1 MNISN
6 IITPEQLD
14 ALIKFGINVLIII
27 IKIAVVLGIGL
38 LHVAYATYFERK
50 VIGHMQVRLGP
61 MRVGPH
67 GLLQPFADGLKL
79 FFKEDIIPDKADKPV
94 FYLAPLIFMASA
106 MINLSFIPFSYNSY
120 NFVIANIPFSIN
132 FVIANINIGLLFVF
146 AMAGI
151 GVYGIFISG
160 WASNSKYAF
169 IGGLRSAAQVISY
182 EIALGL
188 SLVGV
193 MIMAGSL
200 NLTDIVR
207 AQEES
212 IFGMFAIPQIVGF
225 VVFTIAAVA
234 EVNRTPFD
242 MPEAESE
249 LVAGY
254 FTEYSGFRFAL
265 FFLGEY
271 IAMFIMAS
279 MATVCFLGGWTLPWY
294 ITKFVPFI
302 TLVPGIVWFLMKV
315 YAFIFFYYWIRAT
328 VPRYRYDQLMAIG
341 WKILIPVALAN
352 ILVTGLVKIIITT
365 LKGA

>member
-1 MNISN
+1 MNISS
-6 IITPEQLD
+6 IITPEQID
-14 ALIKFGINVLIII
+14 ALIRFGINVLIII
-27 IKIAVVLGIGL
+27 LKIVVVLAVAL

-79 FFKEDIIPDKADKPV
+79 FFKEDIIPAQADKAM
-94 FYLAPLIFMASA
+94 FYLAPVIFMAAS
-106 MINLSFIPFSYNSY
+106 MVNLSVIPYSQ
-120 NFVIANIPFSIN
+120 NFVIADL
-132 FVIANINIGLLFVF
+132 NIGLLFIF
-146 AMAGI
+146 ALAGI

-169 IGGLRSAAQVISY
+169 IGGLRSSAQVISY
-182 EIALGL
+182 EIAMGL

-200 NLTDIVR
+200 SLSDIVR
-207 AQEES
+207 AQQES
-212 IFGMFAIPQIVGF
+212 IFGIYAIPQIVAF
-225 VVFTIAAVA
+225 VIFTISAVA
-234 EVNRTPFD
+234 ETNRTPFD
-242 MPEAESE
+242 LPEAESE

-271 IAMFIMAS
+271 IAMLIMAS
-279 MATVCFLGGWTLPWY
+279 LATVCFLGGWTLPWY
-294 ITKFVPFI
+294 ITKVLPF
-302 TLVPGIVWFLMKV
+302 LNYVPGIVWFLVKV

-328 VPRYRYDQLMAIG
+328 VPRYRYDQLMQIG
-341 WKILIPVALAN
+341 WKILIPIALAN
-352 ILVTGLVKIIITT
+352 ILVTGLVKILI
-365 LKGA
+365 

>member
-1 MNISN
+1 MDTN
-6 IITPEQLD
+6 IIAPETVD
-14 ALIKFGINVLIII
+14 ALIKFGINLAIII
-27 IKIAVVLGIGL
+27 IKIAVVLGVGL

-67 GLLQPFADGLKL
+67 GLLQPFADGIKL
-79 FFKEDIIPDKADKPV
+79 FFKEDIIPANADKTL
-94 FYLAPLIFMASA
+94 FYLAPIIFMAAS
-106 MINLSFIPFSYNSY
+106 MINLAVIPFSSH
-120 NFVIANIPFSIN
+120 FVIADIN
-132 FVIANINIGLLFVF
+132 VGLLFIF
-146 AMAGI
+146 AIAGL
-151 GVYGIFISG
+151 GVYGVFISG

-169 IGGLRSAAQVISY
+169 IGGLRSSAQVLSY
-182 EIALGL
+182 EIAMGL

-200 NLTDIVR
+200 NLNDIVK
-207 AQEES
+207 AQADS
-212 IFGMFAIPQIVGF
+212 IYGMYVIPQIVAF
-225 VVFTIAAVA
+225 VVFTIAAIA
-234 EVNRTPFD
+234 ETNRTPFD
-242 MPEAESE
+242 LPEAESE

-254 FTEYSGFRFAL
+254 FVEYSGFRFAL

-279 MATVCFLGGWTLPWY
+279 LAAVCFLGGWSIPWY
-294 ITKFVPFI
+294 IIKVLPFL
-302 TLVPGIVWFLMKV
+302 TYVPGIVWFLLKV

-352 ILVTGLVKIIITT
+352 IVVTGLIKILI
-365 LKGA
+365 

>member
-1 MNISN
+1 MIS
-6 IITPEQLD
+6 PELLD
-14 ALIKFGINVLIII
+14 GLIRFGINVLIII
-27 IKIAVVLGIGL
+27 IKIVVVLAVGL

-79 FFKEDIIPDKADKPV
+79 FFKEDIIPAQADKAM
-94 FYLAPLIFMASA
+94 FYLAPVIFMASA
-106 MINLSFIPFSYNSY
+106 MVNLSVIPYSE
-120 NFVIANIPFSIN
+120 NFVIADL
-132 FVIANINIGLLFVF
+132 NIGLLFIF
-146 AMAGI
+146 AIAGI
-151 GVYGIFISG
+151 GVYGIFLAG

-169 IGGLRSAAQVISY
+169 IGGLRSTAQVLSY
-182 EIALGL
+182 EIAMGL

-193 MIMAGSL
+193 MIMSGSL
-200 NLTDIVR
+200 SLSDIVK
-207 AQEES
+207 AQHES
-212 IFGMFAIPQIVGF
+212 VFGMYAIPQIVAF
-225 VVFTIAAVA
+225 IVFSISAIA
-234 EVNRTPFD
+234 ETNRTPFD

-279 MATVCFLGGWTLPWY
+279 IAAVCFLGGWTLPWY
-294 ITKFVPFI
+294 VTKVLPF
-302 TLVPGIVWFLMKV
+302 LNFVPGIVWYLIKV

-328 VPRYRYDQLMAIG
+328 VPRYRYDQLMKIG
-341 WKILIPVALAN
+341 WKILIPIALAN
-352 ILVTGLVKIIITT
+352 IVITA
-365 LKGA
+365 LIKLIV